1 MRTSP
6 GPFCCPDF
14 VFFQLCGVPQRIHR
28 PAILLQ
34 GLQQHHLPDLH
45 GSRRQGKFRQP
56 AFGPV
61 VPDQSDV
68 GHPGPVLHGHAP
80 PPQFRLETQRPR
92 FQLRI
97 RPNTGPPGIPK
108 AAHAFHRQNQRPGSP
123 QGFHRRPGRSVA
135 RNLPQKGQG
144 QVQHLRPGKAAPAQ
158 PAQFCLGLHQRLPHR
173 SLRRNRRKQTHT
185 GHLLVSQDAIC
196 ICLSSYHSAIIVAI
210 EKTKRK
216 GTSL

>member
-6 GPFCCPDF
+6 GAFCCPDF
-14 VFFQLCGVPQRIHR
+14 VFLQLCGVPQRIHR

-61 VPDQSDV
+61 VPGQSDM
-68 GHPGPVLHGHAP
+68 GHPGPVLHGYAP

-97 RPNTGPPGIPK
+97 RPQHRPTRYPQSGPRLLPSGPAAPFPAGFPVPPGPERRPEPPPK
-108 AAHAFHRQNQRPGSP
+108 RPGSGAASP
-123 QGFHRRPGRSVA
+123 AGESCPGPARRNSAWACTSASRTAPSAAIAANRRIRDTSLFHRMRFVFVFHPITV
-135 RNLPQKGQG
+135 L
-144 QVQHLRPGKAAPAQ
+144 
-158 PAQFCLGLHQRLPHR
+158 
-173 SLRRNRRKQTHT
+173 
-185 GHLLVSQDAIC
+185 
-196 ICLSSYHSAIIVAI
+196 
-210 EKTKRK
+210 
-216 GTSL
+216 